1 MFTLPSI
8 DNTLKSYNRERFGD
22 KINNLCPFAHSKT
35 TAATGIITTPQLLH
49 KVNIKYKQSVS
60 TLVGSDPSPLLF
72 EHHCRQREKNSYP
85 GEKKT
90 FYYKIL
96 AVDVHSQTQVL
107 KCSKEKPL
115 ATDVVIKQ
123 AKQISS
129 PSLPRH
135 HSLPKASAG
144 IVRKVPQHLGPL
156 HAQAG
161 TQNP

>member
-1 MFTLPSI
+1 MEVILHHFSLNI
-8 DNTLKSYNRERFGD
+8 IAD
-22 KINNLCPFAHSKT
+22 KEKT
-35 TAATGIITTPQLLH
+35 
-49 KVNIKYKQSVS
+49 
-60 TLVGSDPSPLLF
+60 
-72 EHHCRQREKNSYP
+72 NSYP
-85 GEKKT
+85 GEKKNI

-107 KCSKEKPL
+107 KYSKEKPL